1 MSLLYQTDFPWDSPV
16 NKYGCY
22 FMSLAYYGNKIGNRY
37 TVDSLIK
44 IWGKAVKLKIISGD
58 LNNDGD
64 VDDAGESIILDPNGL
79 CRLLDLPLRYL
90 DKHFPVETPISPNQ
104 FVIAPW
110 YNPRTKYIHFVVGTS
125 RPVEYDPIRGGSVT
139 VREGWPQSLRIYE
152 VTA

>member
-64 VDDAGESIILDPNGL
+64 VDDAGEKVSSSTRTDYAVSSTFPCAISINTFLSRHLYRRINSSSRLGTIQGPSIFTSWSALRVPWSTIRFVEGL
-79 CRLLDLPLRYL
+79 
-90 DKHFPVETPISPNQ
+90 
-104 FVIAPW
+104 
-110 YNPRTKYIHFVVGTS
+110 S
-125 RPVEYDPIRGGSVT
+125 RCAKGGHRAYEYTR
-139 VREGWPQSLRIYE
+139 
-152 VTA
+152 